1 MDGVVTL
8 LCMRLPL
15 QRILTYKEEMAANLQ
30 RPATG
35 NTCNERNLGELGRRL
50 LKLISDPVFS
60 VTLMG
65 RVFRATAVV
74 RQNLKKQTNVDSTD
88 SVCFSISLLQK
99 MSVLYDL
106 SEMQENIK
114 MFRKILPSA

>member
-1 MDGVVTL
+1 MTL

-15 QRILTYKEEMAANLQ
+15 RRILTCKEEIAANLQ

-35 NTCNERNLGELGRRL
+35 DTCKERNLGNL

-74 RQNLKKQTNVDSTD
+74 RRNLKKQTNVDSKD
-88 SVCFSISLLQK
+88 
-99 MSVLYDL
+99 
-106 SEMQENIK
+106 
-114 MFRKILPSA
+114 